1 MARLVTQKVGR
12 LHRLAVFDAAAR
24 LGGFSA
30 AARELG
36 MTQPAVTRQIRALER
51 SLGRDLFARTANR
64 SELTDAGQSLH
75 SHVAAGLDRIDA
87 GIREFTDDSG
97 AFVLATHP
105 GVAQLWLVP
114 RLESLSAALHPL
126 DVRLWFFERNADIEA
141 GGFDAAIRVGDGN
154 FPDHHAELLFR
165 ERVVPVCSPAFAVEH
180 GLHAESTPAEIHEV
194 PFINMDD
201 GDAPWMAWADWLAA
215 GGVELQRQ
223 PGRVL
228 FQNYPMVVQQALI
241 GRGVALGWRGLID
254 ELVDGG
260 ALTVVGPEVTSAR
273 VLRRLAEGSAI
284 GRDRRPGRLAS
295 HRGRELT
302 DLAGLPATLTTDA
315 RERSAGRGNRRTR
328 H

>member
-51 SLGRDLFARTANR
+51 SLGRDLFTRTANR

-87 GIREFTDDSG
+87 GVREFTNDSG

-126 DVRLWFFERNADIEA
+126 DVRMWFFERSADIEA
-141 GGFDAAIRVGDGN
+141 GGFDASIRVGDGN

-165 ERVVPVCSPAFAVEH
+165 ERVVPVCSPAFAAEH
-180 GLHAESTPAEIHEV
+180 GLHAESTPAEICEV
-194 PFINMDD
+194 PFVNMDD
-201 GDAPWMAWADWLAA
+201 GDTPWMAWADWLAA
-215 GGVELQRQ
+215 GGVERHRQ

-228 FQNYPMVVQQALI
+228 LPNYPMVVQQALI

-260 ALTVVGPEVTSAR
+260 ALTVVGPEITSAR
-273 VLRRLAEGSAI
+273 GYYVVWPK
-284 GRDRRPGRLAS
+284 DRRS
-295 HRGRELT
+295 VE
-302 DLAGLPATLTTDA
+302 TDA
-315 RERSAGRGNRRTR
+315 LVAWLRAEAAS
-328 H
+328 

>member
-126 DVRLWFFERNADIEA
+126 DVRLWLFERNADIEA

-165 ERVVPVCSPAFAVEH
+165 ERVVPVCSPAFAAEH

-215 GGVELQRQ
+215 GGVELLRQ

-273 VLRRLAEGSAI
+273 AYYVVWPK
-284 GRDRRPGRLAS
+284 DRRS
-295 HRGRELT
+295 VE
-302 DLAGLPATLTTDA
+302 TDA
-315 RERSAGRGNRRTR
+315 LVAWLCTEAAS
-328 H
+328 

>member
-1 MARLVTQKVGR
+1 M
-12 LHRLAVFDAAAR
+12 
-24 LGGFSA
+24 
-30 AARELG
+30 
-36 MTQPAVTRQIRALER
+36 
-51 SLGRDLFARTANR
+51 
-64 SELTDAGQSLH
+64 
-75 SHVAAGLDRIDA
+75 
-87 GIREFTDDSG
+87 
-97 AFVLATHP
+97 LATHP

-273 VLRRLAEGSAI
+273 AYYVVWPK
-284 GRDRRPGRLAS
+284 DRRS
-295 HRGRELT
+295 VE
-302 DLAGLPATLTTDA
+302 TDA
-315 RERSAGRGNRRTR
+315 LVAWLRTEAAS
-328 H
+328 